1 MDLLL
6 ILLLL
11 YTNHNMSLKQLI
23 AKKMNKK
30 THYFLASL
38 TSQKLTSIE
47 QMEYMEIR
55 KSPRLYF
62 ILF

>member
-23 AKKMNKK
+23 AKKMNKN

-47 QMEYMEIR
+47 QMEYMEI
-55 KSPRLYF
+55 
-62 ILF
+62 